1 MPRLAIRLLGKNERP
16 REGSKEIMDD
26 PENSGMF

>member
-1 MPRLAIRLLGKNERP
+1 MPRLAIRPLGKNERP